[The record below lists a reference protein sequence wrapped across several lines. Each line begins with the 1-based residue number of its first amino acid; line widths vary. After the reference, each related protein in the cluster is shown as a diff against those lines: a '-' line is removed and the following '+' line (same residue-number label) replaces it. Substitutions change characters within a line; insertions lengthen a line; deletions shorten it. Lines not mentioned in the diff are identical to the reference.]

1 MNDSR
6 YDLPEPREDT
16 LQKER
21 ETISRVVLIAFLFVL
36 VCLVVPS
43 LVGENK
49 GILSGRWYGYFVIV
63 AGISAL
69 IAGRVVRHHFRITL
83 PNPGHLQTPMLFPD
97 ADQTKV
103 DPRGDGHPPVV
114 KPIPDDFESM
124 AGPAVA

>member
-1 MNDSR
+1 MDNQSFT
-6 YDLPEPREDT
+6 PESQEEV

-21 ETISRVVLIAFLFVL
+21 ETISRVVLIVFLFVL

-49 GILSGRWYGYFVIV
+49 GILSVRWYGYFVIL

-69 IAGRVVRHHFRITL
+69 IAGRVVRHHFRRTL
-83 PNPGHLQTPMLFPD
+83 PNPRHLHSPMLSPD
-97 ADQTKV
+97 TDQAEV
-103 DPRGDGHPPVV
+103 DSRGNRDSTIFKPV
-114 KPIPDDFESM
+114 PDDFESI

>member
-1 MNDSR
+1 MDNQSFT
-6 YDLPEPREDT
+6 PESQEEV

-21 ETISRVVLIAFLFVL
+21 ETISRVVLIVFLFVL

-49 GILSGRWYGYFVIV
+49 GILSVRWYGYFVIL

-69 IAGRVVRHHFRITL
+69 IAGRVVRHHFRRIL
-83 PNPGHLQTPMLFPD
+83 PNPGHLHSPMLFPD
-97 ADQTKV
+97 TDQAEV
-103 DPRGDGHPPVV
+103 DSRGNRDSTIF
-114 KPIPDDFESM
+114 KPIPDDFESI